1 LDRAY
6 PKILRRRRG
15 KRHHHGGNVCGL
27 VVLGVDG
34 TFRTIP
40 TINPTR
46 RELFVPAQTLIV
58 VKLLTMIRGYCCQF
72 DLLSNE
78 YMVIVVAIRN
88 LFYFFQKAEQ
98 LNADYHEDFM
108 AMFQVIEE
116 YGTRAHDPLP

>member
-1 LDRAY
+1 
-6 PKILRRRRG
+6 
-15 KRHHHGGNVCGL
+15 
-27 VVLGVDG
+27 
-34 TFRTIP
+34 
-40 TINPTR
+40 
-46 RELFVPAQTLIV
+46 
-58 VKLLTMIRGYCCQF
+58 MIRGYCCQF